1 MPQTILNF
9 NIESTNEK
17 LTPRTGVA
25 IFGEYLKGMNLEM
38 LCNTNLPLAKHP
50 NGYTPFEFIYPLIL
64 MLHSGGRVLDDIKEI
79 RLDSALSTLL
89 KMDNIPTAS
98 ALTKYLHKHNSIGE
112 DGIRKINQQL
122 LKRFLK
128 SIKSEKLILDIDA
141 TFIEAHK
148 NTAKWSYKEAPGYM
162 PMVGHING
170 GYVIFQTTLRDS
182 ALLHDVDFRDGNV
195 APASKNLEFIKQCQA
210 QLPVGVKF
218 DRFRADSA
226 SYQADIFNHCDR
238 ENILFT
244 VTAKKNKKVFNSIK
258 AIKDDDWKQFSKREK
273 VAEFIHTMQDTNNA
287 FRMIVIKK
295 DITPILPTMHEY
307 ISDEVMMQYQNE
319 IYYCI
324 ATNDNELSPKEI
336 IKLHRQRGETSENR
350 NRGKLVTKCHK
361 ENFVSKELKN
371 GFNMS
376 YLPTSNT
383 QANAFYFAIG
393 TLSYNLFLL
402 FKQILD
408 ASFQKHTIKTIRYK
422 LYNIAGKV
430 VLHARKIT
438 LKVNEEF
445 KELLKNIRYKAY
457 EESLQ

>member
-1 MPQTILNF
+1 MAQTILNF
-9 NIESTNEK
+9 KLQSTNEK

-25 IFGEYLKGMNLEM
+25 IFGEYLKGINLESF
-38 LCNTNLPLAKHP
+38 CNTNLPLAKHP

-79 RLDSALSTLL
+79 RLDTTLSTLL

-98 ALTKYLHKHNSIGE
+98 AFTKYLHKHKTIGE
-112 DGIRKINQQL
+112 DGIRKINKQF

-128 SIKSEKLILDIDA
+128 SIKSEELILDIDA

-148 NTAKWSYKEAPGYM
+148 NTAKWSYKNAPGYM

-170 GYVIFQTTLRDS
+170 GYVI
-182 ALLHDVDFRDGNV
+182 DVDFKEGNK
-195 APASKNLEFIKQCQA
+195 APASKNLEFIKQCQG
-210 QLPVGVKF
+210 QLPIGVKF

-226 SYQADIFNHCDR
+226 SYQAAIFNHCDK

-244 VTAKKNKKVFNSIK
+244 VTAKKNKNVFDSIK
-258 AIKDDDWKQFSKREK
+258 DIKDDTWQFFSKREK
-273 VAEFIHTMQDTNNA
+273 VSEFTHTMQDTDNA

-295 DITPILPTMHEY
+295 DITPILPTMEEY
-307 ISDEVMMQYQNE
+307 ISDEVMMQYQDE

-324 ATNDNELSPKEI
+324 ATNDNDLSSEEI
-336 IKLHRQRGETSENR
+336 IKLHRQRGETSEN
-350 NRGKLVTKCHK
+350 KI
-361 ENFVSKELKN
+361 KELKN

-393 TLSYNLFLL
+393 TLAYNLFLL

-408 ASFQKHTIKTIRYK
+408 SNMQKHTVKTIRYK

-430 VLHARKIT
+430 VSHAREIT
-438 LKVNEEF
+438 LKVNEQF
-445 KELLKNIRYKAY
+445 KELLQNIRYRAY

>member
-9 NIESTNEK
+9 QLESTNEM
-17 LTPRTGVA
+17 LTPRTGVI
-25 IFGEYLKGMNLEM
+25 IFGEYLKGLNLER

-64 MLHSGGRVLDDIKEI
+64 MLNSGGRVLDDIKEI
-79 RLDSALSTLL
+79 RLDTALSRLL

-98 ALTKYLHKHNSIGE
+98 AFTKYLHKHTTVGE
-112 DGIRKINQQL
+112 TGIRNINKKF

-128 SIKSEKLILDIDA
+128 SIKDEELVLDIDA

-148 NTAKWSYKEAPGYM
+148 NTAKWSYKNTPGYM

-170 GYVIFQTTLRDS
+170 GYVI
-182 ALLHDVDFRDGNV
+182 DVDFREGNE
-195 APASKNLEFIKQCQA
+195 APSSKNLEFIKQCQG
-210 QLPVGVKF
+210 QLPLGVKF
-218 DRFRADSA
+218 NRLRADSA
-226 SYQADIFNHCDR
+226 TYQAEIFNHCAK
-238 ENILFT
+238 ENILFS
-244 VTAKKNKKVFNSIK
+244 VTAKKDKNVFDSIK
-258 AIKDDDWKQFSKREK
+258 AIKDDEWEIFSKREK
-273 VAEFIHTMQDTNNA
+273 VAEFIHTMQDTDNA

-295 DITPILPTMHEY
+295 DITPMLPTLEEY
-307 ISDEVMMQYQNE
+307 ISDEVMMQYQDE

-324 ATNDNELSPKEI
+324 ATNDNDSTQEEI
-336 IKLHRQRGETSENR
+336 IKHHRQRGETSEN
-350 NRGKLVTKCHK
+350 KI
-361 ENFVSKELKN
+361 KELKN

-376 YLPTSNT
+376 YLPTSDT

-393 TLSYNLFLL
+393 TLAYNLFLL

-408 ASFQKHTIKTIRYK
+408 SNLQKHTIKTIRYK

-430 VLHARKIT
+430 VSHARKIT
-438 LKVNEEF
+438 LKVNEQF
-445 KELLKNIRYKAY
+445 QNLLQKIRYRAY

>member
-9 NIESTNEK
+9 NIETTNEK
-17 LTPRTGVA
+17 LTSRTGVA
-25 IFGEYLKGMNLEM
+25 IFGEYLKGMQLER
-38 LCNTNLPLAKHP
+38 LCNANIPLAKHP

-79 RLDSALSTLL
+79 RLDTALSTLL
-89 KMDNIPTAS
+89 KIENIPTAS
-98 ALTKYLHKHNSIGE
+98 AFTKYLHKHNTIGE
-112 DGIRKINQQL
+112 DGIRKINKQF

-128 SIKSEKLILDIDA
+128 SIKNEELILDIDA

-148 NTAKWSYKEAPGYM
+148 NTAKWSYKDAPGYM
-162 PMVGHING
+162 PMVGNINRG
-170 GYVIFQTTLRDS
+170 WII
-182 ALLHDVDFRDGNV
+182 DVDFREGNE
-195 APASKNLEFIKQCQA
+195 APASRNLEFIIQCQA
-210 QLPVGVKF
+210 QLPFGVKF

-226 SYQADIFNHCDR
+226 SYQAAIFNHCDK

-244 VTAKKNKKVFNSIK
+244 VTAKKNKNVFDSIK
-258 AIKDDDWKQFSKREK
+258 DIKDDNWKTFSKREK
-273 VAEFIHTMQDTNNA
+273 VAEFTHTMKDTDNA

-295 DITPILPTMHEY
+295 DITPTLPTLEGY
-307 ISDEVMMQYQNE
+307 IGDEVMMQYQDE

-324 ATNDNELSPKEI
+324 ATNDNDSSPEKI
-336 IKLHRQRGETSENR
+336 IKLHRQRGETSEN
-350 NRGKLVTKCHK
+350 KI
-361 ENFVSKELKN
+361 KELKN

-408 ASFQKHTIKTIRYK
+408 TNLQKHTIKTIRYK

-430 VLHARKIT
+430 VSHAREVT
-438 LKVNEEF
+438 LKVNEQF
-445 KELLKNIRYKAY
+445 QNLLQKIRYRAY
-457 EESLQ
+457 EESLK

>member
-1 MPQTILNF
+1 MAQTILNF
-9 NIESTNEK
+9 KLQSTNEK

-25 IFGEYLKGMNLEM
+25 IFGEYLKGINLES

-79 RLDSALSTLL
+79 RLDTALSTLL

-98 ALTKYLHKHNSIGE
+98 AFTKYLHKHKTIGE
-112 DGIRKINQQL
+112 DGIRKINKQF

-128 SIKSEKLILDIDA
+128 SIKSEELILDIDA

-148 NTAKWSYKEAPGYM
+148 NTAKWSYKNTPGYM

-170 GYVIFQTTLRDS
+170 GYVI
-182 ALLHDVDFRDGNV
+182 DVDFKEGNE
-195 APASKNLEFIKQCQA
+195 APASKNLEFIKQCQG
-210 QLPVGVKF
+210 QLPIGVKF

-226 SYQADIFNHCDR
+226 SYQAAIFNHCDK

-244 VTAKKNKKVFNSIK
+244 VTAKKNKNVFDSIK
-258 AIKDDDWKQFSKREK
+258 DIKDDTWQFFSKREK
-273 VAEFIHTMQDTNNA
+273 VSEFTHTMQDTDNA

-295 DITPILPTMHEY
+295 DITPILPTMEEY
-307 ISDEVMMQYQNE
+307 ISDEVMMQYQDE

-324 ATNDNELSPKEI
+324 ATNDNDLSSEEI
-336 IKLHRQRGETSENR
+336 IKLHRQRGETSEN
-350 NRGKLVTKCHK
+350 KI
-361 ENFVSKELKN
+361 KELKN

-393 TLSYNLFLL
+393 TLAYNLFLL

-408 ASFQKHTIKTIRYK
+408 SNMQKHTVKTIRYK

-430 VLHARKIT
+430 VSHAREIT
-438 LKVNEEF
+438 LKVNEQF
-445 KELLKNIRYKAY
+445 KELLQNIRYRAY

>member
-9 NIESTNEK
+9 NISSTNEK

-25 IFGEYLKGMNLEM
+25 IFGEYLKGMNLEK

-50 NGYTPFEFIYPLIL
+50 NGYNPFEFIYPLIL
-64 MLHSGGRVLDDIKEI
+64 MLHSGGRFLDDIKEI
-79 RLDSALSTLL
+79 RLDTALSTLL

-98 ALTKYLHKHNSIGE
+98 AFTKYLHKHNSIGA
-112 DGIRKINQQL
+112 DGIRKINKQY

-128 SIKSEKLILDIDA
+128 SIKNEELILDIDA

-148 NTAKWSYKEAPGYM
+148 NTAKWSYKDAPGYM
-162 PMVGHING
+162 PMVGHIND
-170 GYVIFQTTLRDS
+170 GYVI
-182 ALLHDVDFRDGNV
+182 DVDFREGNE
-195 APASKNLEFIKQCQA
+195 APASKNLEFIKQCQT
-210 QLPVGVKF
+210 QLPNGVKF

-226 SYQADIFNHCDR
+226 SYQADIFNHCDT

-258 AIKDDDWKQFSKREK
+258 DIKDDEWQQFSKREK
-273 VAEFIHTMQDTNNA
+273 VAEFIHTMSDTDNA

-295 DITPILPTMHEY
+295 DITPMLPTMQEY
-307 ISDEVMMQYQNE
+307 ISDEVMMQYQDE

-324 ATNDNELSPKEI
+324 ATNDNDLTPEEI
-336 IKLHRQRGETSENR
+336 IKLHRQRAETSEN
-350 NRGKLVTKCHK
+350 KI
-361 ENFVSKELKN
+361 KELKN

-393 TLSYNLFLL
+393 TLAYNLFLL

-408 ASFQKHTIKTIRYK
+408 SSLKKHTVKTIRYK

-430 VLHARKIT
+430 VSHAREIT
-438 LKVNEEF
+438 LKVNEQF
-445 KELLKNIRYKAY
+445 KNLLQNIRHRAY

>member
-9 NIESTNEK
+9 NIASTNEK

-25 IFGEYLKGMNLEM
+25 IFGEYLKGMNLEK

-50 NGYTPFEFIYPLIL
+50 NGYTPFEFIYPLVL

-79 RLDSALSTLL
+79 RLDTALSVLL

-98 ALTKYLHKHNSIGE
+98 AFTKYLHKHNTIGE
-112 DGIRKINQQL
+112 DGVRKINKQY

-128 SIKSEKLILDIDA
+128 SIKNEELILDIDA

-148 NTAKWSYKEAPGYM
+148 NTAKWSYKDAPGYM

-170 GYVIFQTTLRDS
+170 GYVI
-182 ALLHDVDFRDGNV
+182 DVDFREGNE
-195 APASKNLEFIKQCQA
+195 APASKNLEFIKQCED
-210 QLPVGVKF
+210 QLPYGVKF

-226 SYQADIFNHCDR
+226 SYQAEIFNYCDKK
-238 ENILFT
+238 EGKILFT
-244 VTAKKNKKVFNSIK
+244 VTAKKDTSVFKSIK
-258 AIKDDDWKQFSKREK
+258 SIEDKDWEQFSKREK
-273 VAEFIHTMQDTNNA
+273 VSEFIHTMKDTNNA

-295 DITPILPTMHEY
+295 DITPMLPTMEDY
-307 ISDEVMMQYQNE
+307 ISDEVMIQYQNE

-324 ATNDNELSPKEI
+324 ATNDNDLSAEDI
-336 IKLHRQRGETSENR
+336 IKLHRQRGETSEN
-350 NRGKLVTKCHK
+350 KI
-361 ENFVSKELKN
+361 KELKN

-393 TLSYNLFLL
+393 TLAYNLFLL

-408 ASFQKHTIKTIRYK
+408 SSFKKHTVKTIRYK

-430 VLHARKIT
+430 VSHARKLT
-438 LKVNEEF
+438 LKVNEQF
-445 KELLKNIRYKAY
+445 KELLQNIRYKAY
-457 EESLQ
+457 EESLL